1 MIMKMVTNLAG
12 VTFLEQ
18 TVKDSLEN
26 GLISVGDKIHIE
38 QHDYSK
44 NESTSVYD
52 GDYSVCCKGSHIG
65 WIPQLNTIKSYIRK
79 EFKNGSQMKH
89 DWQVERAYWVGRIRD
104 CITLDLHRNNIIPTG
119 EIESVYFDKKI
130 NAWSISV
137 AFNYYE

>member
-1 MIMKMVTNLAG
+1 MKMVTNLAG

-79 EFKNGSQMKH
+79 EK
-89 DWQVERAYWVGRIRD
+89 WQSNETRLASRTCLLGWQNQRLYYVGF
-104 CITLDLHRNNIIPTG
+104 TQ
-119 EIESVYFDKKI
+119 E
-130 NAWSISV
+130 
-137 AFNYYE
+137 